1 MNTNLCNN
9 TYLLSPPTAAAQEKY
24 TSFQT
29 LYIEY
34 CMNTVH
40 SNFHSSQ
47 TLYFPII
54 VLLFRISKNISLQ
67 HVKIYW
73 EVSHENRLAYD
84 CPWIVFCKMI
94 KNVDNIIENYPE
106 TRPSKQCEF
115 CIYLHDKSFN
125 HSGLPEWFSWSG
137 WSVGQVD
144 LVVQIV

>member
-54 VLLFRISKNISLQ
+54 SHFQEYFTLVYKHIFTGHSEAHTKHFLSKAFQKGRKLRQIS
-67 HVKIYW
+67 
-73 EVSHENRLAYD
+73 
-84 CPWIVFCKMI
+84 
-94 KNVDNIIENYPE
+94 NYL
-106 TRPSKQCEF
+106 
-115 CIYLHDKSFN
+115 IN
-125 HSGLPEWFSWSG
+125 
-137 WSVGQVD
+137 GQ
-144 LVVQIV
+144 